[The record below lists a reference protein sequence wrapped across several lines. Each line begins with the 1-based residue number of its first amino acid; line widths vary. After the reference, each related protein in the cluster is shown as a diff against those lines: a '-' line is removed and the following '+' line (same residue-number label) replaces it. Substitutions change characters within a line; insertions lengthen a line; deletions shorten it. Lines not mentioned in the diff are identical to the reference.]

1 MGRPPEWAATLTG
14 RAVMKSPG
22 RPPVRRDLEREFWA
36 QIALGLTSEDAAPLA
51 ACRGRWVHGG
61 FRHAGGMPPIDLAPP
76 TGRYLTFTNVRRL
89 PCFARTV

>member
-61 FRHAGGMPPIDLAPP
+61 PVTLE
-76 TGRYLTFTNVRRL
+76 VCRRL
-89 PCFARTV
+89 TWPRPRGGI